1 MDLLDNY
8 LLNELK
14 ENCRASY
21 SKLAEKYE
29 ISKNEI
35 GARISRLV
43 AQRFIL
49 KFTVVPSPSL
59 FGYNKA
65 ILCFRSREPL
75 DEDRITLLGI
85 NPNVEFVSVGR
96 PLSEG
101 FSLIYYRTSD
111 EIKDVVTYFQ
121 QFHPEFEEIRTF
133 MIQDLSDEDIKETK
147 RDLVL
152 LFQKIDWL
160 LLSHLREEGRLSLT
174 DLSNRTNI
182 DLKTIVERLNFLRTN
197 GLILETIHINPGNQ
211 PRKLWAVFR
220 IELSLFTRPLYDELK
235 RDLSAQFGASFW
247 SCWKI
252 LDQPALLLSFFCAN
266 FQEFEKTQTYLSDI
280 PGLKSIEY
288 YLGGST
294 YYFPDFRDELLE
306 EKRSHG
312 WFSPEQWVGR

>member
-1 MDLLDNY
+1 MDLLDNS

-14 ENCRASY
+14 ESCRASY
-21 SKLAEKYE
+21 SHLAKKYE
-29 ISKNEI
+29 VSKEEI
-35 GARISRLV
+35 GTRISRLV

-49 KFTVVPSPSL
+49 KFTVVPSHSV

-85 NPNVEFVSVGR
+85 NPNVEFISVGR

-111 EIKDVVTYFQ
+111 EINEVVTYFQ

-133 MIQDLSDEDIKETK
+133 PFQDLLDEDITELK
-147 RDLVL
+147 RDLL
-152 LFQKIDWL
+152 LSFQKIDWL
-160 LLSHLREEGRLSLT
+160 LLSHLRDQGRLSLT
-174 DLSNRTNI
+174 DLSKRTEI
-182 DLKTIVERLNFLRTN
+182 GLKTIVERLEFLRKRR
-197 GLILETIHINPGNQ
+197 LIIETIHINPGNR
-211 PRKLWAVFR
+211 PKKLWAVFK

-252 LDQPALLLSFFCAN
+252 LDQPALLLSFFCEN
-266 FQEFEKTQTYLSDI
+266 FQEFEKTQTYLSDL

-288 YLGGST
+288 FLGGST

-312 WFSPEQWVGR
+312 WFSPEQWVNR